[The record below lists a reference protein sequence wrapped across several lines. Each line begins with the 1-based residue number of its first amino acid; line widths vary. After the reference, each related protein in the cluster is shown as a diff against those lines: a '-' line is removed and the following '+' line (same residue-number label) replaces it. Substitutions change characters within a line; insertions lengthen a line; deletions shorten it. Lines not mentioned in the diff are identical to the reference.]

1 VKIDHIAIWVTDL
14 ERMRD
19 FYLKYFNT
27 TCGELYNNPIKRF
40 NSYFITFYDGNSR
53 IELMT
58 RPDIVDYNID
68 PGLGKGYTHLAI
80 AVGDRMMVDKMVSL
94 LRIDGY
100 SIIGKP
106 RVTGDGYYEAVA
118 LDPENNI
125 VELVAEKALSHEHN

>member
-80 AVGDRMMVDKMVSL
+80 AVGLSCFTGYLQSCLFPLLLLSISL
-94 LRIDGY
+94 
-100 SIIGKP
+100 
-106 RVTGDGYYEAVA
+106 
-118 LDPENNI
+118 
-125 VELVAEKALSHEHN
+125 